1 MEDASQNLLSKSSR
15 IKELQHKVKTLE
27 AENTELSKKIKTLEA
42 TNEKKTAEAQQK
54 LEASK
59 SVNVDLYTSEIV
71 RLKTEL
77 AASER
82 RVRDAERLASKAEE
96 RADRAESSHTESAV
110 ENELAT
116 SLGIK
121 VYELERE
128 KEKLESLIRD
138 AGTDKD
144 LYKAQA
150 EAALRER
157 SQVLDRIKVE
167 QKRNDE
173 LVSQRQRQS
182 EEKISLVA
190 QLEQSKLSEE
200 RHKQTIA
207 ALREENEAIRKQMSK
222 QNNVSNDSTVK
233 VLAAVR
239 EERER
244 LKSKHDEAIAVLRKE
259 LLKAKNI
266 DGLNNSAEYEGKFIA
281 LEEDALLKVENS
293 ALKSMERNHDTPPAM
308 LLRIIFQ
315 RMVSLMALNPK
326 KRHPWL
332 HNYRMSFVKVQL
344 LFLRIFKR

>member
-1 MEDASQNLLSKSSR
+1 M
-15 IKELQHKVKTLE
+15 KTLE

-42 TNEKKTAEAQQK
+42 TNEKKTAKAQVK
-54 LEASK
+54 PEASK

-157 SQVLDRIKVE
+157 S
-167 QKRNDE
+167 
-173 LVSQRQRQS
+173 
-182 EEKISLVA
+182 
-190 QLEQSKLSEE
+190 
-200 RHKQTIA
+200 
-207 ALREENEAIRKQMSK
+207 
-222 QNNVSNDSTVK
+222 
-233 VLAAVR
+233 
-239 EERER
+239 
-244 LKSKHDEAIAVLRKE
+244 
-259 LLKAKNI
+259 
-266 DGLNNSAEYEGKFIA
+266 
-281 LEEDALLKVENS
+281 
-293 ALKSMERNHDTPPAM
+293 
-308 LLRIIFQ
+308 
-315 RMVSLMALNPK
+315 
-326 KRHPWL
+326 
-332 HNYRMSFVKVQL
+332 
-344 LFLRIFKR
+344 